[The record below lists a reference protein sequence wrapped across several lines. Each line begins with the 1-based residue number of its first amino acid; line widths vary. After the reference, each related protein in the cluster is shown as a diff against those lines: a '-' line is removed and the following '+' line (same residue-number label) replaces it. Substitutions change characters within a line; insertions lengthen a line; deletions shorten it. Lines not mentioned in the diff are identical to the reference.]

1 MSETSRGFRVAHQK
15 VSVDVDIYQQ
25 CLVGHT
31 ELTIVPTTRDMRQ
44 VQLDARQLK
53 VKTVHINGIVA
64 AFSHSDLVSET
75 PDRLNSWTPEQHGM
89 FYEHRKPLFQP
100 TTPGELWI
108 DVPDEVSILD
118 QDTSS
123 TYIVS
128 HASDEKNYQPLTVRV
143 TFEVHGSTSGFN
155 FVGGKDSTLPRSKW
169 HAYTT
174 HSLLGASTSCWLP
187 CVDGLWELSTWEVEV
202 IVPKSLVD
210 IDLSARQ
217 AAGAM
222 NGDLTHPGAN
232 GMVSEESE
240 SQSESE
246 DEAEETELDIAVVC
260 NNNSPTQ
267 VVCPAEA
274 HKKVV
279 SFEMFNPISAHHL
292 GFAVGPFVQ
301 TPMTQATDD
310 IDESGTTSVPFS
322 VFTLADDA
330 DKARHCCGIF
340 VKAME
345 FFNRDFGSY
354 PYSSYSLCFVSDMP
368 EVTADAAGLTILSDG
383 FLFPTNVIE
392 PLFQTVEPLISAL
405 AAQWCGVSIVP
416 KTWNDIWVTQ
426 GVALYMTHLFVRKL
440 MGNNEYRFRMRKYVD
455 EITRQDIN
463 MPPLAGPDFQY
474 PISVPDLEFIR
485 LKAPLVL
492 YILDRRMTKTDRS
505 LGLSRVIPKLFL
517 QSMSGDLH
525 STISTTHFIKLCER
539 VAHHRLTKF
548 FQEWVYGSGYPIF
561 RVTQRFNKKRMF
573 IEMGI
578 GQVQSRELPPEVL
591 QNDTFLAQAL
601 RDLDKAPEGTKYR
614 PAEVFTGPMTI
625 RIHEA
630 DGTPYE
636 HVVDLKD
643 GFTKLDI
650 QYNTKYKRLK
660 RTQRYRNGTA
670 HRDEVDED
678 GSGLIHCLG
687 DVLMGDREVE
697 DWKLSDWGQD
707 DEEYMFNEA
716 FEWIRVDSDFEW
728 ICKMHVGQPDYM
740 YASQL
745 QQDRD
750 VVAQYEAVTFF
761 SSQPPNAIHSS
772 ILLRTLIDRRYF
784 YGIRILAAFGIA
796 TCAVEQLKFL
806 GKFHLI
812 KAFQTMFCFPG
823 SLVPKANDF
832 RDFPNYLVQKAIPVA
847 LSTIRDAGRAPKD
860 VAEFLLDLVRYN
872 ENSGNPYSDS
882 YYVSTLITAIVNALR
897 SPGDA
902 VAIDHQDEALRD
914 YVSRV
919 TSEISK
925 CQRLDRWLPSF
936 KHIVTTTALTQTEA
950 LVRDGYGQPK
960 FTKLLSLSTPDNPP
974 EVRLA
979 AVSSLLNLGGY
990 RSEEILNFA
999 LVAAVRDP
1007 SVLVRTGLLRA
1018 VATAVG
1024 QIAVFGEYF
1033 APNESK
1039 EASTDPL
1046 AERQHRIA
1054 RKTVHTAI
1062 PLLRE
1067 TLAKYPHFA
1076 QKLWTTLQTPGL
1088 GVVEQ
1093 KILFE
1098 ILRVSVAA
1106 KRSMLVTLRTP
1117 KMYKL
1122 AAKRKRDFV
1131 VVVKYR
1137 SVLRREK
1144 KAPTITV
1151 PRLTLPIRTPPAD
1164 ALPEAPQKPPP
1175 LKLKLG
1181 LSLK

>member
-1 MSETSRGFRVAHQK
+1 MTEPSRGFRVAHQK
-15 VSVDVDIYQQ
+15 VSVDVDLFRQRLI
-25 CLVGHT
+25 GHT
-31 ELTIVPTTRDMRQ
+31 ELTIVPTTRELHQ
-44 VQLDARQLK
+44 VRLDARQL
-53 VKTVHINGIVA
+53 VVQNVLINGKHA
-64 AFSHSDLVSET
+64 TFAHNDLVASNPE
-75 PDRLNSWTPEQHGM
+75 RLNSWIPEQHRM
-89 FYEHRKPLFQP
+89 FYEHRKQLFQA
-100 TTPGELWI
+100 TVPGELLI
-108 DVPDEVSILD
+108 DVPEDVSILD

-128 HASDEKNYQPLTVRV
+128 HASDEQNYQPLTVRV
-143 TFEVHGSTSGFN
+143 AFEVSGSNSGFN
-155 FVGGKDSTLPRSKW
+155 FVGGQNSSLPRSKW

-174 HSLLGASTSCWLP
+174 SALLGASTSCWLP
-187 CVDGLWELSTWEVEV
+187 CVDGLWELSTWEIEV
-202 IVPKSLVD
+202 SVPKTLKDVD
-210 IDLSARQ
+210 RRGLMTD
-217 AAGAM
+217 
-222 NGDLTHPGAN
+222 NTKDEDN
-232 GMVSEESE
+232 E
-240 SQSESE
+240 E
-246 DEAEETELDIAVVC
+246 DEEGEHEILAVC
-260 NNNSPTQ
+260 NNNSPSQ
-267 VVCPAEA
+267 VVDPTAS
-274 HKKVV
+274 HKKIV
-279 SFEMFNPISAHHL
+279 SFELFNPVSAHHL

-301 TPMTQATDD
+301 TPMTQSTDD
-310 IDESGTTSVPFS
+310 LDESGTSSVPFS
-322 VFTLADDA
+322 VFALRESVDMV
-330 DKARHCCGIF
+330 KHCCGIF
-340 VKAME
+340 VKAMD
-345 FFNRDFGSY
+345 FFNRDFGSF

-368 EVTADAAGLTILSDG
+368 ETTADAAGLTILSDG
-383 FLFPTNVIE
+383 FLFPSNVIE
-392 PLFQTVEPLISAL
+392 PVFQNVEPLICAL

-426 GVALYMTHLFVRKL
+426 GVAMYMTHLFVRKL

-463 MPPLAGPDFQY
+463 MPPLAGPDFQF
-474 PISVPDLEFIR
+474 PITNPDLGFIQ

-525 STISTTHFIKLCER
+525 STISTAHFIKLCER

-578 GQVQSRELPPEVL
+578 GQVQSRELPPEAL

-601 RDLDKAPEGTKYR
+601 RDLDKAPEGAKYK
-614 PAEVFTGPMTI
+614 PSDVFTGPMTI

-636 HVVDLKD
+636 HVVDLKE

-660 RTQRYRNGTA
+660 RTQRYRNGNA
-670 HRDEVDED
+670 HRDEFEDD

-687 DVLMGDREVE
+687 DVLMGDRETE
-697 DWKLSDWGQD
+697 EWKLSDWGQD

-728 ICKMHVGQPDYM
+728 ICKMSVGQPDYM

-761 SSQPPNAIHSS
+761 SAQPPNAIHSS
-772 ILLRTLIDRRYF
+772 ILLRTLMDRRYF
-784 YGIRILAAFGIA
+784 YGIRILAAFGVA
-796 TCAVEQLKFL
+796 TCAVSQLKYI
-806 GKFHLI
+806 GKYHLMR
-812 KAFQTMFCFPG
+812 AFQVMYCFPG

-832 RDFPNYLVQKAIPVA
+832 QDFANYFVQRSIPVA
-847 LSTIRDAGRAPKD
+847 LSTIQEDGRAPKD

-882 YYVSTLITAIVNALR
+882 YYVSTLITSIVNSLKPPKDTVVDYDDAAL
-897 SPGDA
+897 
-902 VAIDHQDEALRD
+902 QD

-936 KHIVTTTALTQTEA
+936 KHVITTTALTQTEA
-950 LVRDGYGQPK
+950 LIRDGYGKPK
-960 FTKLLSLSTPDNPP
+960 FSKLLSLSAPENPP

-979 AVSSLLNLGGY
+979 AFSSLLNLGGY
-990 RSEEILNFA
+990 RTPEILSYA
-999 LVAAVRDP
+999 LVAAVKDP
-1007 SVLVRTGLLRA
+1007 SMVVRTGTLRA
-1018 VATAVG
+1018 VATAIG
-1024 QIAVFGEYF
+1024 QVAVYGEYF
-1033 APNESK
+1033 SADDPAKPDSN
-1039 EASTDPL
+1039 DPL
-1046 AERQHRIA
+1046 VDRQHRIA
-1054 RKTVHTAI
+1054 RRAVHTAI
-1062 PLLRE
+1062 PLLQE
-1067 TLAKYPHFA
+1067 TIAKHPHVA
-1076 QKLWTTLQTPGL
+1076 KSIWSTLRTPGL
-1088 GVVEQ
+1088 GVFEQ

-1098 ILRVSVAA
+1098 VLRVAVEA
-1106 KRSMLVTLRTP
+1106 KNSMVVTLKTP
-1117 KMYKL
+1117 KLYKL
-1122 AAKRKRDFV
+1122 AAKRKRDFL

-1144 KAPTITV
+1144 KTVV
-1151 PRLTLPIRTPPAD
+1151 PRLTLPVIPSEPAKPPA
-1164 ALPEAPQKPPP
+1164 

-1181 LSLK
+1181 FSL